1 VLPCELPLHDQVR
14 ALETDSR
21 IVEKASEDRPGP
33 GEGEVGDDGEGAVGP
48 APGAGVDL
56 EHRDARVRGEPVAKL
71 RGKRRVDLERED
83 VRTRVGECA
92 RQDAASGTDVDH
104 EVSRR
109 DAGVAHKRSCES
121 ATAKEVLAGRFPFGS
136 SPNGHGRPPSS
147 SRRAVYATRS
157 MTEGIDAV
165 PICLGPGRQRLNKVA
180 HPVRQVAVIGRRGAR
195 LDELEALYRSR
206 FDVFARVA
214 ASVTGDSERARDAVQ
229 EAFATAVRKRG
240 SFRGEG
246 PLEAWVW
253 RIVLNAARSDVRRS
267 IPTADHDDERFDANG
282 QPEQDADLRVALARL
297 PERQR
302 TAVFL
307 RYYAD
312 LDYAAIGEALGVST
326 GTVGAT
332 LNAAHA
338 SLRSQLEGV
347 RT

>member
-1 VLPCELPLHDQVR
+1 
-14 ALETDSR
+14 
-21 IVEKASEDRPGP
+21 
-33 GEGEVGDDGEGAVGP
+33 
-48 APGAGVDL
+48 
-56 EHRDARVRGEPVAKL
+56 
-71 RGKRRVDLERED
+71 
-83 VRTRVGECA
+83 
-92 RQDAASGTDVDH
+92 
-104 EVSRR
+104 
-109 DAGVAHKRSCES
+109 
-121 ATAKEVLAGRFPFGS
+121 
-136 SPNGHGRPPSS
+136 
-147 SRRAVYATRS
+147 
-157 MTEGIDAV
+157 
-165 PICLGPGRQRLNKVA
+165 
-180 HPVRQVAVIGRRGAR
+180 VIGRRGAR

-229 EAFATAVRKRG
+229 EAFATAVRRRG

-267 IPTADHDDERFDANG
+267 VSAVDYDEPAAANG
-282 QPEQDADLRVALARL
+282 HPERDAELRVTLARL

-312 LDYAAIGEALGVST
+312 LDYVAIGEALGIST
-326 GTVGAT
+326 GTVSAT

-338 SLRSQLEGV
+338 ALRSRLEEV